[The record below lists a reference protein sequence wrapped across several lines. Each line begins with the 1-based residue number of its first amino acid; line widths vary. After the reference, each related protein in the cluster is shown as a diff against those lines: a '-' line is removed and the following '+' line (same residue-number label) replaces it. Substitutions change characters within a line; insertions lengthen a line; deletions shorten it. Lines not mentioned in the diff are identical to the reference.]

1 MLTRELELH
10 VVMDNYAG
18 CKRVEIR
25 NWHTSKP
32 VRQGPFRPDVGVMV
46 EPGRGLVRHHR
57 TPSHPTRYLRL
68 SPRVDRQDLRIH

>member
-46 EPGRGLVRHHR
+46 VPG
-57 TPSHPTRYLRL
+57 
-68 SPRVDRQDLRIH
+68 